1 MKVVL
6 LSHFS
11 LPFSGIASWTTMMNY
26 YLFDVNNQIDYVVC
40 PDSELE
46 LKFSDRKKLNK
57 LSLFDKIISKSDKTK
72 RFNNYINQLR
82 KILSEEKNIIIQI
95 IDNIGLLKAV
105 LKFIQATKNRKRI
118 YIQFYFHG
126 FSSFPNSESILNEVD
141 ELVLLSK
148 SSYQS
153 FKQNNRL
160 LSTKVSINNNGV
172 DGAIFKKIAKSDK
185 ALLRKNNNIDT
196 VKIVFIWC
204 SQDRKKKGLEILLS
218 VWKQLLRDH
227 NNMELLVIGTNKN
240 IVIEGVR
247 FLGPIP
253 NNQLAKYYQL
263 ADFYLFP
270 TLCHEGFGLSLV
282 EALKCGLYCIAS
294 NNGSVAEVL
303 NYGEYGKVIENPNL
317 VEDWVSEIGLSIK
330 DYIQNNKENPYNKNI
345 PEDLYELK
353 DWANRYTEIINKAK
367 EDFSIRLYI

>member
-46 LKFSDRKKLNK
+46 LKFSYRKKLNK

-353 DWANRYTEIINKAK
+353 DWSKRYTEIINKAK

>member
-196 VKIVFIWC
+196 DKIVFIWC

-345 PEDLYELK
+345 PEHLYELK
-353 DWANRYTEIINKAK
+353 DWAKRYTEIINKAK

>member
-72 RFNNYINQLR
+72 RFNNYTNQLR

-353 DWANRYTEIINKAK
+353 DWAKRYTEIINKAK